1 MQRQHPPFSG
11 YTGTGSGGGGAP
23 VDATYLV
30 LTLDGTLTQE
40 RQFTLAPRL
49 AGVDAGAGATYTVDL
64 AVIAGLLPG
73 AYTNASVT
81 VNAYGQVTSVASGPT
96 PAPSGAQYLAL
107 ALDAALP
114 NERVFV
120 PAARL
125 SATDGGAGGNY
136 TLDLATIGG
145 LTPGTYT
152 NSTVTVDA
160 YGRVTSASSGTPGA
174 AVTGIYG
181 NGGDGAFTVVGTLT
195 QTTERQYSSLTVP
208 LGTVYKPNGWRTFV
222 SGTLTNAGSMNDDG
236 NAAVGA
242 TQGAALTARN
252 YLGMAAGAG
261 GAGRV
266 NVTGGGNVGGGSGGN
281 SSPNDTNVAPTGGTG
296 GAGGAQAGGA
306 GGGAAGVAVP
316 QRMAG
321 SWFAGRPNGV
331 TVSWA
336 GGSGGGS
343 GGLTVVLPD
352 TPSSGGGGGGG
363 GGIWIAAASIVNT
376 GGVISAN
383 GGAGGNATGVTV
395 SNAGGGAGGGGGL
408 TWVITNTPRGSIG
421 GTISA
426 NGGAGGLG
434 AGATGTNG
442 ATGTAGTVC
451 IVSFGGP

>member
-1 MQRQHPPFSG
+1 
-11 YTGTGSGGGGAP
+11 
-23 VDATYLV
+23 VDAQYV
-30 LTLDGTLTQE
+30 VVALDGTLTQE
-40 RQFTLAPRL
+40 R
-49 AGVDAGAGATYTVDL
+49 
-64 AVIAGLLPG
+64 VIAP
-73 AYTNASVT
+73 V
-81 VNAYGQVTSVASGPT
+81 
-96 PAPSGAQYLAL
+96 
-107 ALDAALP
+107 
-114 NERVFV
+114 
-120 PAARL
+120 AARIVG
-125 SATDGGAGGNY
+125 TDGGAGGNY
-136 TLDLATIGG
+136 TLDLALIGG

-160 YGRVTSASSGTPGA
+160 YGRVTSASSGAAGA

-195 QTTERQYSSLTVP
+195 QTTERQYSTLTVP
-208 LGTVYKPNGWRTFV
+208 VGTVYKPNGWRTFV
-222 SGTLTNAGSMNDDG
+222 SGTLTVAGSMNDDG
-236 NAAVGA
+236 NAATGA
-242 TQGAALTARN
+242 TQGAALVTRN

-266 NVTGGGNVGGGSGGN
+266 NVTGGGNNGGGSGGN
-281 SSPNDTNVAPTGGTG
+281 SSPNDTNAAPIGGTG

-321 SWFAGRPNGV
+321 SWFSARPNGV
-331 TVSWA
+331 TVAWG

-343 GGLTVVLPD
+343 GGLTVILPD

-376 GGVISAN
+376 GTISAN

-395 SNAGGGAGGGGGL
+395 SNAGGGGGGAGGL
-408 TWVITNTPRGSIG
+408 TWVISNTPRGSIG

-434 AGATGTNG
+434 AGGTGTNG